1 MGGAIAAIENGYYL
15 SAITEGA
22 IRRQREFDRGERV
35 AVGVTKFRTETQ
47 MPSGAFRIDPAM
59 EQKQVERLVQVRK
72 ERNGEKVRKTLEE
85 VREVAQ
91 GEGNLV
97 PPVLEAVRAYA
108 SIGEICDVLRQVYGE
123 YQAKEYISPAGHK
136 G

>member
-1 MGGAIAAIENGYYL
+1 
-15 SAITEGA
+15 
-22 IRRQREFDRGERV
+22 
-35 AVGVTKFRTETQ
+35 

>member
-1 MGGAIAAIENGYYL
+1 
-15 SAITEGA
+15 
-22 IRRQREFDRGERV
+22 
-35 AVGVTKFRTETQ
+35 
-47 MPSGAFRIDPAM
+47 
-59 EQKQVERLVQVRK
+59 
-72 ERNGEKVRKTLEE
+72 LED